1 MVEVVSKTK
10 VVSSSKN
17 DGGYYYRL
25 SHESSSTHTKM
36 IFGLYLPSCHGKGT
50 TPVLFWLSGLTCDD
64 TNFAMKAGSRA
75 FEAAEREVSSKQANK
90 HKPYFCTLFFILL
103 SMYTVIIFL

>member
-75 FEAAEREVSSKQANK
+75 FEAAEREVRSLQPTNQPNKQTNK
-90 HKPYFCTLFFILL
+90 HKPYFCTLFFCHI
-103 SMYTVIIFL
+103 